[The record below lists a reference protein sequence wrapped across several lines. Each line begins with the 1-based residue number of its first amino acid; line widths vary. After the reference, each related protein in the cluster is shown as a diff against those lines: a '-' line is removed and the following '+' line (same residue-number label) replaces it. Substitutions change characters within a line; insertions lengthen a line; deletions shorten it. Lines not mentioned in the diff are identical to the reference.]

1 MIRVVL
7 PYPLRQ
13 LAHVKGDVLLDVPG
27 PATQRAVIDAIEAQ
41 YPMLRGTLRDHGSQ
55 KRRAMVRFFACEN
68 DLSDA
73 SPDALLPERVV
84 NGDEPFLVVGALA
97 GG

>member
-7 PYPLRQ
+7 PSPLRQ
-13 LAHVKGDVLLDVPG
+13 LARIKGDVLLEVPG

-84 NGDEPFLVVGALA
+84 NGEEPFLVVGALA

>member
-13 LAHVKGDVLLDVPG
+13 LARVKGDVLLDVPA

-84 NGDEPFLVVGALA
+84 NGEEPFLVVGALA